1 MTLRILIADDSE
13 LVRKGIKDLLT
24 HDSDDWQV
32 CGEAT
37 DGDKAV
43 KQAMELKP
51 DVVLLDLS
59 IPHFSGP
66 RVVESL
72 QHCLPTATIV
82 MMSQQEPRLL
92 KHIADSLALQYWIP
106 KSKLADEMITTLEMI
121 ARDEDRSV

>member
-37 DGDKAV
+37 DADKAV

-59 IPHFSGP
+59 IPHFSGL

-72 QHCLPTATIV
+72 QQCLPTATIV
-82 MMSQQEPRLL
+82 MMS
-92 KHIADSLALQYWIP
+92 KIP
-106 KSKLADEMITTLEMI
+106 APS
-121 ARDEDRSV
+121 S